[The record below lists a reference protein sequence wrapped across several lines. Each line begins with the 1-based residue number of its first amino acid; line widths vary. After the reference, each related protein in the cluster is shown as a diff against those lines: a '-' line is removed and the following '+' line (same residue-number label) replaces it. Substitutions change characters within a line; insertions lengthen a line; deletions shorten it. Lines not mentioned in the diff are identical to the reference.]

1 LALGGAW
8 ARPGEVSLAHHGV
21 LFMDELPECRP
32 EVLEVLRQPLEDG
45 EVSVVRVIRAL
56 RYPAAFMLVAAMNP
70 CRCGHMGD
78 SRSEC
83 TCTPRAIEKYRARI
97 SGPLQDRIDL
107 HVTVPAISYEEMTAP
122 GAGESSA
129 AVAERVRA
137 ARERQASRYLFRIDG
152 SGGLSAGARKDAVGG
167 AALVGRGFESQRV
180 SGIGAEGASRGFTAR
195 RAPEGGGTIR
205 WPPTNARAP
214 IRLLRPSL
222 RLDAV
227 AEKILEG
234 AMKHLSLS
242 ARGYH
247 RILRVARTIA
257 DLEGSD
263 RVRSVHVAEA
273 VQYRVLD
280 RPVVAATGTPGVMPG
295 ER

>member
-1 LALGGAW
+1 
-8 ARPGEVSLAHHGV
+8 
-21 LFMDELPECRP
+21 
-32 EVLEVLRQPLEDG
+32 
-45 EVSVVRVIRAL
+45 
-56 RYPAAFMLVAAMNP
+56 
-70 CRCGHMGD
+70 MGD

-129 AVAERVRA
+129 AVAARVRA
-137 ARERQASRYLFRIDG
+137 ARERQARRYSSTIAGNGREPEGAKRGLQQAQSGHGIAPRG
-152 SGGLSAGARKDAVGG
+152 PSGGGGSAST
-167 AALVGRGFESQRV
+167 ALAGRQNPGH
-180 SGIGAEGASRGFTAR
+180 GT
-195 RAPEGGGTIR
+195 TIR

-214 IRLLRPSL
+214 MRLLRPTL

-257 DLEGSD
+257 DLEASD
-263 RVRSVHVAEA
+263 RVRSVHIAEA

-280 RPVVAATGTPGVMPG
+280 RPVVKTMAVPGGTGEAVKESPG
-295 ER
+295 